1 MKYSFYFEHFQ
12 KKTMTLIADIFRQ
25 LSTPKNV
32 VRSISKKSRFRA
44 TSAEQRGKPV
54 QTLLKSEQQHI
65 YHIH

>member
-1 MKYSFYFEHFQ
+1 
-12 KKTMTLIADIFRQ
+12 MTLIADIFRQ